1 MAKILLIEDD
11 KAIADITRYFLESQ
25 PDFSVVWAKDGADAL
40 RFIRQPFD
48 LIIMDILLP
57 DTNGIDLCQTL
68 RNWQKC
74 PLIFSSCLD
83 DTDTVVKA
91 LEQGGDDFIA
101 KPFDN
106 KVLLARIQAHL
117 RRAKQE
123 KEQGKTD
130 SVCGGASLDF
140 QNSQL
145 ILNGRFIR
153 LSKMEYRLMAFF
165 LQNPGTYFTA
175 EDIYHALWGRDSLG
189 DIRTVQVHIHNLRRK
204 IEPEPSNPVYI
215 RSEWGK
221 GYLFEGVPPMI

>member
-25 PDFSVVWAKDGADAL
+25 PDFTVIWAKDGAEAL
-40 RFIRQPFD
+40 RLARQPFD

-68 RNWQKC
+68 RTWQKC

-83 DTDTVVKA
+83 DTETVVQA
-91 LEQGGDDFIA
+91 LERGGDDFIV

-117 RRAKQE
+117 RRTRQE
-123 KEQGKTD
+123 KEQSQTG
-130 SVCGGASLDF
+130 SVCGKFALDF

-145 ILNGRFIR
+145 ILDGRFIR
-153 LSKMEYRLMAFF
+153 LSKMEYRLMTFF

-221 GYLFEGVPPMI
+221 GYIFENTSPAV